1 MNSQEAVAVPVRV
14 AETIVDEIND
24 MYDQIT
30 KRAYEIF
37 RQRGGTATLDLED
50 WLTAERELLFKPQVD
65 VEENDR
71 TIPVRVHLGE
81 IRPLDVQ
88 LLLTPDAM
96 VIQGEHGPVPK
107 KVFRTV
113 QFPRRID
120 VGKADVKYENGCL
133 ILTA

>member
-1 MNSQEAVAVPVRV
+1 MNSQETMAVRV
-14 AETIVDEIND
+14 AETIVDEIDD
-24 MYDQIT
+24 MYDLIT
-30 KRAYEIF
+30 ERAYEIF

-50 WLTAERELLFKPQVD
+50 WLTAERELLFKPEVV

-71 TIPVRVHLGE
+71 RITVRVHLGK
-81 IRPLDVQ
+81 IRPMDIQ

-96 VIQGEHGPVPK
+96 VIQGEHRPASK

-120 VGKADVKYENGCL
+120 VGKADVKCENGCL
-133 ILTA
+133 VLTA